1 MNLNEEKKSSL
12 QNIVFLFLISVI
24 VLYFFTLNRYIPL
37 FADDYCRF
45 RNTFDFFNVIAETK
59 RTYYNWSGRFPVM
72 FLNYLF
78 FSAGQFGKF
87 AVDLLNG
94 LALGLLCYLATFIMP
109 DRRSTSANA
118 CVVVCFLFL
127 LWFTPNG
134 FGEVALWK
142 TGAVQY
148 FWSVLVATICIVPV
162 LRFLIYGENML
173 LPRYSMIAYAIVSF
187 LGGAWLEHLSVAVA
201 LVWLVLLVCG
211 FIVKNEPVSKILVLG
226 FVLWGIGTVL
236 LVAAPGNY
244 CRSEIL
250 VGMGQEM
257 RSAKKMLSVSRGL
270 LDTVDIKSLILFI
283 LFVVISALNNDK
295 TLYRKIFQSF
305 VFITVGII
313 SAYVIVGVPY
323 DFGGRLAFPME
334 YFLVLAVI
342 SVFPYEVFSRQG
354 VSAQYWRY
362 FVIGTCFVMALL
374 LCKDMKNTLNTYRW
388 VWKQNIEREYIVAA
402 AIKKGETDVSVPPLM
417 YGKNY
422 STGNGG
428 INSGRLFGSD
438 ITFDRSHWIN
448 KCYAKAHGLKSVML
462 SEGD

>member
-1 MNLNEEKKSSL
+1 MNLNDEKKSSL
-12 QNIVFLFLISVI
+12 QNIVLLFLIFVI
-24 VLYFFTLNRYIPL
+24 AFYFLTLNRYIPI

-59 RTYYNWSGRFPVM
+59 RSYYEWSGRFPVM
-72 FLNYLF
+72 FLNFFF
-78 FSAGQFGKF
+78 FSAGKFGKF
-87 AVDLLNG
+87 AVELLNG
-94 LALGLLCYLATFIMP
+94 LALGLSCYLATFIIE

-127 LWFTPNG
+127 LWFTPNR

-173 LPRYSMIAYAIVSF
+173 SSRCSMTAYTIVSF
-187 LGGAWLEHLSVAVA
+187 LGGAWLEHLSVAMV
-201 LVWLVLLVCG
+201 LVWLVLLVYG
-211 FIVKNEPVSKILVLG
+211 FIVKNEPVPKILVLG
-226 FVLWGIGTVL
+226 FVLWGIGTAL

-250 VGMGQEM
+250 VGMGKEM
-257 RSAKKMLSVSRGL
+257 RSVKKLLSVSRGL
-270 LDTVDIKSLILFI
+270 LNTVDKKSLILFI

-295 TLYRKIFQSF
+295 ALHRKIFQSF

-313 SAYVIVGVPY
+313 SAYVIVGVPAS
-323 DFGGRLAFPME
+323 FGGRIAFPME

-342 SVFPYEVFSRQG
+342 SVFPYEVFIRQR
-354 VSAQYWRY
+354 VSGQYWRY

-388 VWKQNIEREYIVAA
+388 VWQQNVEREYIVAA

-417 YGKNY
+417 YGKHY
-422 STGNGG
+422 STGNGD
-428 INSGRLFGSD
+428 INSGRLFGRD
-438 ITFDRSHWIN
+438 ITFDRSHWTN
-448 KCYAKAHGLKSVML
+448 KCYAKAHGLKSVIL
-462 SEGD
+462 SEGN